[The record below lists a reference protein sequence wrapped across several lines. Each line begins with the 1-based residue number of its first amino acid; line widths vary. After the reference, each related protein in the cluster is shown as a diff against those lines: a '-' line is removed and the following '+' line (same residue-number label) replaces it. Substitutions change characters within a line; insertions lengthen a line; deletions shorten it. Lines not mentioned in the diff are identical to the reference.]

1 MSIFNDTN
9 NSINEILEMLKNYR
23 TEGKPNTSSF
33 HEQTHSTASHEEPSF
48 SQLAPHQANTHIH
61 TAKQQSIFQQT
72 HSSARRSEAKLSGMR
87 LHSSL

>member
-23 TEGKPNTSSF
+23 TEGKPNGSSF

-48 SQLAPHQANTHIH
+48 SHIAPPH
-61 TAKQQSIFQQT
+61 TQTYSTKQQAIFQQT
-72 HSSARRSEAKLSGMR
+72 HKSVRRSEVKLSG
-87 LHSSL
+87 

>member
-33 HEQTHSTASHEEPSF
+33 HEQTHSVASHEDPSF
-48 SQLAPHQANTHIH
+48 APPPPPPPTRPPPPPKI
-61 TAKQQSIFQQT
+61 
-72 HSSARRSEAKLSGMR
+72 
-87 LHSSL
+87 